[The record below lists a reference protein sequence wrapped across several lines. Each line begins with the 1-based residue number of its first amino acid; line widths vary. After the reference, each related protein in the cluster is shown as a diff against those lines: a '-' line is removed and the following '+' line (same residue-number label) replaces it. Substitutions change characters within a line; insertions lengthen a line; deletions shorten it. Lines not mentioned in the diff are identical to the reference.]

1 MKKNKWLV
9 WLLVIAVTLSVAATP
24 ARVSY
29 ADPAVTP
36 EGYVTLDV
44 EKFTLGQ
51 GYIKEPV
58 KVPFYEGDNGAALV
72 DRLLGEENYKH
83 SGSIDSAFYLSKVKD
98 NDSSPVQ
105 LPSYLTKMMEENNA
119 AFGGKVDENW
129 LGEFDY
135 TFMSGWMYAVNNA
148 FPPVGFSN
156 YEPQN
161 GDVIRV
167 QFTVFGYGTDLGSE
181 WGDIRLANKD
191 DLTEAV
197 AEINSSPDKQ
207 ELLNDE
213 KIGPAYE
220 HAYATLENIE
230 STQEEV
236 NSALTELAGAQDKTS
251 PSITVNGFVNNQIV
265 TEQQLPFSVS
275 VTDNVPQ
282 TIDPEV
288 KLNGNLLQ
296 PSGGQYTAGLVS
308 GLNTIV
314 IKAADGAG
322 NQATQTYTVT
332 YKASAAGTINQ
343 YVDRNLAYLLSTV
356 SNPVFGTLN
365 GEWSVLTL
373 ARGNYQVPD
382 GYYDTYYNK
391 VVAAVQDKQNV
402 LDPNKYT
409 EHSRVILALTSIG
422 KDVTNVGGFNQ
433 LEKLADFNKVIAQGI
448 NGPTFAL
455 LALDSHNY
463 DIPAVAAVAV
473 QSTRANLIQYMV
485 DMEIKKGTEN
495 AGGWG
500 FGSFVDVDLTAMA
513 LQALA
518 PYYNSNPDV
527 KSAADR
533 AVAWL
538 SKSQSSV
545 DGGYS
550 SSESIAQVIVAL
562 SALGIDSN
570 SDPRFV
576 KNGHSL
582 IDAFLLYALPDGGF
596 RHTKTGGVNGLAT
609 DQGTY
614 ALVAYD
620 RFLKQKKSLYD
631 MTDVT
636 LSTEQPANPGDLILP
651 AGNTPQVAVPDDS
664 EVYRI
669 PVTAADSGRQI
680 GITIPGGKTSDVKL
694 SLPLNTALPRI
705 EAVKGNNS
713 ILIPQG
719 TQVTSGDSA
728 GIQLLTTL
736 NAADSAL
743 QNQMKNIVASGK
755 KLDDVAVAF
764 SMGGSARVQ
773 FNQFVTL
780 TLKGMGGK
788 SAAYIEGGVAT
799 SVAKFASDAL
809 GLASG
814 KNEYA
819 YDNGSDL
826 IIKTNHFTDYVAFA
840 ESTIVVDG
848 GGSNPPP
855 TVTKYVTLSV
865 DKLTINKGYTV
876 ASTKIE
882 LRSGDT
888 AWSVLKRILDS
899 KGLTYEYVFTSKY
912 NSVYVQSIAGDGE
925 FDHGSGSG
933 WMYNVNGVYPN
944 YGASLY
950 ELKDGDKLQWRYTT
964 DLGIDLGVNP
974 DDWETPGENGNN
986 NGDDDG
992 NTDLGTGGTGGTG
1005 GSEGTGIPPATSG
1018 LEKLYSDASK
1028 ISSWAKQAIEQASE
1042 KGFVQGS
1049 GGKFHP
1055 QDSVTRAEFAKMLVS
1070 ILALPTTAPSA
1081 GFTDITTKDWFAPYV
1096 NAVAQAGYM
1105 NGYQQHFNPNASI
1118 TREEMAVTI
1127 VRALGI
1133 KAAQPQTAI
1142 KDLQGASVWA
1152 QSDIATIVEAGLMTG
1167 SSGKFDP
1174 HTEVT
1179 REMAAV
1185 VAMRSYDYKQAGN
1198 SGSSPVDAKQLEVQ
1212 GHIKTT
1218 AAFLQKTVT
1227 DPVIASVGGE
1237 WTVLGLA
1244 RSGMPVPDSYFAK
1257 YYSNVEQAVK
1267 EKEGKL
1273 HSVKYTEYDRVILA
1287 LTAIGRDI
1295 HNVAGY
1301 DLTKPLA
1308 DYETVI
1314 KQGINGPIFALI
1326 ALDSKGYSIPA
1337 DPSVKTQTT
1346 KELLID
1352 FILNRE
1358 IAGGGWALGEKPTEA
1373 DPDIT
1378 AMVLQALAP
1387 YYNANPTVKAA
1398 VERSITWLSKAQQA
1412 DGGYASGGA
1421 VNSESSAQV
1430 VVALTALGIDP
1441 QTDSRFVK
1449 NGRNVLDALLGYSA
1463 SGGGFYHVKSGGTG
1477 NGGAQP
1483 GEVDLMATDQAFYA
1497 LVAYDRFK
1505 SGNTRLY
1512 DMTDVK

>member
-9 WLLVIAVTLSVAATP
+9 WLLVVAVTLSVTVTP
-24 ARVSY
+24 VRVSY
-29 ADPAVTP
+29 ADPADTP

-98 NDSSPVQ
+98 NDSRPVE
-105 LPSYLTKMMEENNA
+105 LPAYLTKMMEDNHA
-119 AFGGKVDENW
+119 VFGGKVDENW

-135 TFMSGWMYAVNNA
+135 TNMSGWMYAVNNA

-167 QFTVFGYGTDLGSE
+167 QFTVYGYGTDLGSE

-191 DLTEAV
+191 GLTEAI

-207 ELLNDE
+207 ELLNDV

-220 HAYATLENIE
+220 HAYATLQNIE

-236 NSALTELAGAQDKTS
+236 NSALTELAGAQDTTP
-251 PSITVNGFVNNQIV
+251 PSITVNGFVNNQVV
-265 TEQQLPFSVS
+265 TAQQLPFSVS
-275 VTDNVPQ
+275 VTDNVQQ

-296 PSGGQYTAGLVS
+296 PSNGQYTADLVS
-308 GLNTIV
+308 GLNTLV
-314 IKAADGAG
+314 INAADGAG

-332 YKASAAGTINQ
+332 YKANAAGTIDQ

-422 KDVTNVGGFNQ
+422 KDVTNVGGYNQ

-455 LALDSHNY
+455 LALDSHKY
-463 DIPAVAAVAV
+463 DIPVVAGVAV

-485 DMEIKKGTEN
+485 DKEVKKGTEN

-500 FGSFVDVDLTAMA
+500 FGSFVDVDLTAMT

-518 PYYNSNPDV
+518 PYYNCNPDV

-533 AVAWL
+533 AVTWL
-538 SKSQSSV
+538 SKSQSSN

-620 RFLKQKKSLYD
+620 RYLKQKKSLYD

-636 LSTEQPANPGDLILP
+636 LSTEQQPANPGDLTLP
-651 AGNTPQVAVPDDS
+651 SGNTPQVAVPDDS
-664 EVYRI
+664 ADYRI
-669 PVTAADSGRQI
+669 PVTAADSGKQI
-680 GITIPGGKTSDVKL
+680 GISIPAGKASDVKL
-694 SLPLNTALPRI
+694 SLPLTTALPQI

-728 GIQLLTTL
+728 GIHLLTAL
-736 NAADSAL
+736 NTSDSVL
-743 QNQMKNIVASGK
+743 QNQIKNIVASGK
-755 KLDDVAVAF
+755 KMDQVAVAF

-788 SAAYIEGGVAT
+788 SVAYIEGGVAT
-799 SVAKFASDAL
+799 SITKYTSDAL

-814 KNEYA
+814 KNEYT

-855 TVTKYVTLSV
+855 TATKYVTLSV

-876 ASTKIE
+876 ANTKIE
-882 LRSGDT
+882 LREGDT
-888 AWSVLKRILDS
+888 AWSLLKRVLDS
-899 KGLTYEYVFTSKY
+899 KGLTYEYVFTPKY
-912 NSVYVQSIAGDGE
+912 NSAYVQSIAGDGE

-964 DLGIDLGVNP
+964 NLGIDLGVDP
-974 DDWETPGENGNN
+974 DDWEAPGENGNN
-986 NGDDDG
+986 GDDEGED
-992 NTDLGTGGTGGTG
+992 TGAG
-1005 GSEGTGIPPATSG
+1005 GSGSTGTPPASNG
-1018 LEKLYSDASK
+1018 LEKLYSDASQ

-1070 ILALPTTAPSA
+1070 ILGLPTTAPAA
-1081 GFTDITTKDWFAPYV
+1081 GFTDVTSKDWFAPYV

-1105 NGYQQHFNPNASI
+1105 NGYQQHFDPNASI

-1127 VRALGI
+1127 VRALGM

-1142 KDLQGASVWA
+1142 KDLQAASVWA
-1152 QSDIATIVEAGLMTG
+1152 QSDIATIAEAGLMTG

-1174 HTEVT
+1174 QAKVT

-1185 VAMRSYDYKQAGN
+1185 VAMRSYDYKKAGN
-1198 SGSSPVDAKQLEVQ
+1198 AGSSPVDAKQLEVQ

-1227 DPVIASVGGE
+1227 DPVIASIGGE

-1244 RSGMPVPDSYFAK
+1244 RSGMPVPDSYYANYF
-1257 YYSNVEQAVK
+1257 SNVEQAVK
-1267 EKEGKL
+1267 EKGGKL

-1287 LTAIGRDI
+1287 LTAIGKDI
-1295 HNVAGY
+1295 HHVAGY
-1301 DLTKPLA
+1301 DLAKPLA

-1337 DPSVKTQTT
+1337 DSSVKTQTT
-1346 KELLID
+1346 KELLTD

-1378 AMVLQALAP
+1378 AMVLQAFAP

-1398 VERSITWLSKAQQA
+1398 VDRGITWLSKAQQA
-1412 DGGYASGGA
+1412 DGGYVSGGA
-1421 VNSESSAQV
+1421 INSESSAQV

-1449 NGRNVLDALLGYSA
+1449 NGHSVLDALLGYSA
-1463 SGGGFYHVKSGGTG
+1463 TGGGFYHVKSGGTG

-1505 SGNTRLY
+1505 SGDTRLY